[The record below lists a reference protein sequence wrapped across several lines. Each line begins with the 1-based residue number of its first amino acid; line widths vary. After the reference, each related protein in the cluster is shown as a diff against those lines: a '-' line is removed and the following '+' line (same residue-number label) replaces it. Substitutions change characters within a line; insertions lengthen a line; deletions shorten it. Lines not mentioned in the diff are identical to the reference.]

1 MIIRRMHLYDQN
13 VILAGKAPEMAVVP
27 RVALMFQKINV
38 LLVVMRFQCF
48 CSSGGRTTQN
58 KRLTGRNAEVRIS
71 RRWLTVIAAA
81 AGLLIASSPVT
92 TAQAAIG
99 NSGPICL
106 TNASS
111 YCIHSNG
118 PGNAV
123 TITNVDAQ
131 KSNFTV
137 VYDSNGYHGWQ
148 NGNGNCLREAS
159 NGVVKIENGPCNTS
173 DGADLWY
180 HTQGSTTW
188 YNDVNL
194 TTLCTPRGLAT
205 GPPSR
210 PAGPPPIGQLRQ
222 VERAYV
228 TP

>member
-1 MIIRRMHLYDQN
+1 MTKMSSWQ
-13 VILAGKAPEMAVVP
+13 AKAPVMAVVS

-38 LLVVMRFQCF
+38 LLVVMSFQCF

-81 AGLLIASSPVT
+81 GGLLIVSSPVT
-92 TAQAAIG
+92 TAQAAVG
-99 NSGPICL
+99 DSGQICL
-106 TNASS
+106 TNAPS

-118 PGNAV
+118 PGQQV

-148 NGNGNCLREAS
+148 NGNGNCLREGT

-173 DGADLWY
+173 DATDFWG
-180 HTQGSTTW
+180 HGVGSTTW
-188 YNDVNL
+188 YNDFYKDNIMYTNGHV
-194 TTLCTPRGLAT
+194 T
-205 GPPSR
+205 GDKVWAGTVSSLPSGSYSKWNA
-210 PAGPPPIGQLRQ
+210 P
-222 VERAYV
+222 
-228 TP
+228 T